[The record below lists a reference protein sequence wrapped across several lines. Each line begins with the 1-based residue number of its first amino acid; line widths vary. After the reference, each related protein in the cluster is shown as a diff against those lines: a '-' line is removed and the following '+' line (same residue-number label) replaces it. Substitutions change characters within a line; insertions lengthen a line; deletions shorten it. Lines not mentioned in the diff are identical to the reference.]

1 MEYNKF
7 IYKINKYKFYL
18 RGDNRYRKDHY
29 QKKINFYYN
38 KLDQLIKKKGGAF
51 TNDDLQNFIQPTID
65 DINQKINKTSNIEI
79 FQNQEQT
86 YIKNHEEILKLL
98 KDLETEKTKLT
109 KNNSDYDNK
118 IKELEQQIKKIK
130 QKIEE
135 RKKLTYDKLSDKYK
149 L

>member
-29 QKKINFYYN
+29 HKKINFYYN

-65 DINQKINKTSNIEI
+65 DINEKINKTSNIET
-79 FQNQEQT
+79 FQNT
-86 YIKNHEEILKLL
+86 LL
-98 KDLETEKTKLT
+98 
-109 KNNSDYDNK
+109 Y
-118 IKELEQQIKKIK
+118 
-130 QKIEE
+130 
-135 RKKLTYDKLSDKYK
+135 LSGF
-149 L
+149 